1 MTILVTY
8 AAMIVKTRVFE
19 FCDREFGNLSH
30 LVSAIGISVSQVC
43 RVKEGWRSI
52 NHKFIVGAALAFPSR
67 SLDELFYITARA
79 ADKTT

>member
-1 MTILVTY
+1 MTILVTD

-19 FCDREFGNLSH
+19 LCDREFGNLSN
-30 LVSAIGISVSQVC
+30 LASAMGISVSQVY
-43 RVKEGWRSI
+43 RVKEGRRSI

-67 SLDELFYITARA
+67 SLDELFYITAGA